1 MTDHHD
7 HHHDDHDHGHAHYE
21 TPRSRR
27 ARSEFE
33 IRAMALEAALVEAG
47 RTSTDAID
55 AFVEQLEHRM
65 GPHHGARAV
74 ARAWTDQDFKARL
87 LADGT
92 AAAAELGIAG
102 AEGDNVRVVENTD
115 DVHNLVVCT
124 LCSCYPWPLLGVP
137 PIWYKSFAYRSRAVV
152 EPRAVLREFGTELPD
167 DVEVR
172 VWDSS
177 AAIRYLVLPQAPA
190 GADGMTEEELAATV
204 TRDQMIGVR
213 R

>member
-1 MTDHHD
+1 MS
-7 HHHDDHDHGHAHYE
+7 HDDHEHDHDGRSHYE
-21 TPRSRR
+21 SPRSRR

-33 IRAMALEAALVEAG
+33 VRAMALEAALVEAG

-55 AFVEQLEHRM
+55 AFVEHLEHRM
-65 GPHHGARAV
+65 GPHHGARVV
-74 ARAWTDQDFKARL
+74 ARAWTDPAYKARL

-92 AAAAELGIAG
+92 AAMAELGIAG
-102 AEGDNVRVVENTD
+102 AEGDDVRVVENTAT
-115 DVHNLVVCT
+115 VHNLVVCT

-137 PIWYKSFAYRSRAVV
+137 PIWYKSFAYRSRAVTA
-152 EPRAVLREFGTELPD
+152 PRAVLREFGTELPD

-177 AAIRYLVLPQAPA
+177 AAIRYLVLPLPPA
-190 GADGMTEEELAATV
+190 EAAACPEDELAAMV
-204 TRDQMIGVR
+204 TRDHMVGVR

>member
-1 MTDHHD
+1 MSA
-7 HHHDDHDHGHAHYE
+7 DHDHDGHSHHE
-21 TPRSRR
+21 TPGSRR

-55 AFVEQLEHRM
+55 AFVEHLEHRM
-65 GPHHGARAV
+65 GPHHGARVV
-74 ARAWTDQDFKARL
+74 ARAWVDPEFKARL

-92 AAAAELGIAG
+92 AAMGELGIAG

-115 DVHNLVVCT
+115 RVHNLVVCT

-137 PIWYKSFAYRSRAVV
+137 PVWYKSFAYRSRAVSA
-152 EPRAVLREFGTELPD
+152 PRAVLREFGTELPD

-177 AAIRYLVLPQAPA
+177 AAIRYLVLPARPA
-190 GADGMTEEELAATV
+190 GTEARTEDELAATV
-204 TRDQMIGVR
+204 TRDQMVGVR

>member
-1 MTDHHD
+1 
-7 HHHDDHDHGHAHYE
+7 
-21 TPRSRR
+21 
-27 ARSEFE
+27 
-33 IRAMALEAALVEAG
+33 
-47 RTSTDAID
+47 
-55 AFVEQLEHRM
+55 M

-74 ARAWTDQDFKARL
+74 ARAWVDPAFKTRL

-92 AAAAELGIAG
+92 AAVAELGIAG

-115 DVHNLVVCT
+115 QVHNLVVCT

-152 EPRAVLREFGTELPD
+152 EPRGVLREFGTELD
-167 DVEVR
+167 DDIEVR

-177 AAIRYLVLPQAPA
+177 AAIRYLVLPQRPA
-190 GADGMTEEELAATV
+190 GTDDLGEDELAALV
-204 TRDQMIGVR
+204 TRNQMVGVR